1 MEDKIIQT
9 LTLENREKLAIV
21 GVEKV
26 DSFNNESVILA
37 TNKGRLTI
45 KGSNLS
51 ISRLNV
57 EEGKLTVNGNINS
70 LLYSEN
76 NVEKEKVGLVKKI
89 FR

>member
-1 MEDKIIQT
+1 MEDKNIQT
-9 LTLENREKLAIV
+9 LTLENRERLAIT

-26 DSFNNESVILA
+26 ESFNNESVMLA

-45 KGSNLS
+45 KGVNLS
-51 ISRLNV
+51 ISKLNV
-57 EEGKLTVNGNINS
+57 EEGRLTVNGNINS

-76 NVEKEKVGLVKKI
+76 NTEKEKVGLVKKI